1 MKYKS
6 FISAAFCLFLSVL
19 MSCSNLHKERENQFD
34 YKQLSKTGREESLIP
49 VRQGIPGKTPF
60 WNGNARR
67 FIHVPAFHFK
77 RVEGAVNYRF
87 IAMASDGKEYRFTSE
102 NPWDNLSPIWLKL
115 PVGYV
120 DLEVVGLDAA
130 GRNLKQAGTR
140 KFYKA
145 VPFNG
150 AYNTKKTDYAES
162 YSCALK
168 YIFNQG
174 YIQNWK
180 THGTPDTLSYR
191 LYCYPA
197 KIMGAVV
204 ESMLLYS
211 LISETDKIDAM
222 NIAEKAA
229 DFLIEISEPE
239 NAPLEFLP
247 PTYMGN
253 TATAKDYKDQFMMIY
268 PAELAQNY
276 LELYNKTQNPKYY
289 QAAVRIADTYSTL
302 QLPEG
307 TWYLKLWKD
316 GTLVKENRC
325 IPVVIIEFL
334 ERLRTEFGILD
345 YREVEQK
352 ALKWILENPVRTFD
366 WSGQFEDINPG
377 KPYENLTKH
386 DACSFAIYL
395 FNHKDIIPNS
405 LELAEEL
412 LRFSEDQFVVW
423 EKPMPHQN
431 TRAQFWILPC
441 ALEQY
446 NYYVPIDAS
455 VSKLM
460 NTYLEAFKATE
471 KELYLAKA
479 IEFANAMTVAQVAE
493 TGRYPTYWEWNEE
506 KLRNEGWL
514 NCAVSDVKAMMN
526 IQNHITEE

>member
-1 MKYKS
+1 MKCKS
-6 FISAAFCLFLSVL
+6 FVLLGVFLFLTVL
-19 MSCSNLHKERENQFD
+19 ISCSNPPKRGVKHFD
-34 YKQLSKTGREESLIP
+34 YKQLSKTGLEESLIS
-49 VRQGIPGKTPF
+49 VRQGIPGGTPF

-67 FIHVPAFHFK
+67 FIHVPAFRLNK
-77 RVEGAVNYRF
+77 VDGAVNYRF
-87 IAMASDGKEYRFTSE
+87 TAMASDRKEYFFISE
-102 NPWDNLSPIWLKL
+102 NPWDNLAPIWLKL

-120 DLEVVGLDAA
+120 DLEVTGMDAA
-130 GRNLKQAGTR
+130 GENLGQAGTR

-145 VPFNG
+145 APFNG
-150 AYNTKKTDYAES
+150 PYNTKKADYDES
-162 YSCALK
+162 YSRALK
-168 YIFNQG
+168 YIFDQG

-180 THGTPDTLSYR
+180 INGMPDTLSYK

-197 KIMGAVV
+197 KIIGAVI
-204 ESMLLYS
+204 ESMFLHS
-211 LISETDKIDAM
+211 QVSETDKTEAM
-222 NIAEKAA
+222 VIAEKAA

-239 NAPLEFLP
+239 NAPLEFFP
-247 PTYMGN
+247 PTYRGN
-253 TATAKDYKDQFMMIY
+253 AATAKYYKDQFMMIY

-276 LELYNKTQNPKYY
+276 LELYNKTQNPKFFD
-289 QAAVRIADTYSTL
+289 AAIRIANTYSKL

-316 GTLVKENRC
+316 GAPVKENRC

-334 ERLRTEFGILD
+334 ERLRTEHGIAD
-345 YREVEQK
+345 YQEVEQK

-423 EKPMPHQN
+423 EKPMPHSYS
-431 TRAQFWILPC
+431 RAQLWILPC

-446 NYYVPIDAS
+446 NYYIPIDAS
-455 VSKLM
+455 ASKLM
-460 NTYLEAFKATE
+460 NTYLEAFKATG
-471 KELYLAKA
+471 KQLYLAKT
-479 IEFANAMTVAQVAE
+479 IEFANAMTTAQVD

-506 KLRNEGWL
+506 RLSNEGWL
-514 NCAVSDVKAMMN
+514 NCAVSNVRAMMN
-526 IQNHITEE
+526 IQNHIKE